1 MIVYIIRHGQAE
13 NQSDSGRDSDRNL
26 TTLGREQASA
36 IAQYLAGPDT
46 QTPIRVFA
54 SPYTRTRQ
62 TAGAIWK
69 ALDHPE
75 QIDDRLAATHSVS
88 DLLSVIP
95 DMDLPAI
102 GLVSHNPIVS
112 RAVDVLLAG
121 PLAPHSC
128 SMRPGQLVALR
139 VDPSDLI
146 GTAELIA
153 QFRLAD

>member
-13 NQSDSGRDSDRNL
+13 NQSDSGRDADRNL
-26 TTLGREQASA
+26 TELGREQAGA
-36 IAQYLAGPDT
+36 ISQYLARPDT
-46 QTPIRVFA
+46 QTPTRVFA

-75 QIDDRLAATHSVS
+75 QIDDRLAATRSVS

-102 GLVSHNPIVS
+102 AMVSHNPIVS

-121 PLAPHSC
+121 PSAQHTC
-128 SMRPGQLVALR
+128 SMRPGQLIALR
-139 VDPSDLI
+139 VDRPDLV
-146 GTAELIA
+146 GTAELVA
-153 QFRLAD
+153 QFRLGD